1 MDQSG
6 WHTHPTLFS
15 VKEQAVLVLQF
26 NVKEKTVISPA
37 STTDSNKT
45 SKNGTGPRRE
55 RDCRLRTRS
64 RAVSAR
70 TGSIGGPVVR
80 RSFAQGVMW
89 CLAWLLSTTSV
100 SADDWLD
107 PYYQYRIPFETNT
120 QNEGWVR
127 ISLTAEE
134 ITNTIN
140 RVSQFQYDAHFFAFN
155 AVTLVEVDET
165 GKVVHAHPEA
175 GFYLS
180 RVGVDRAQGWQ
191 EATGDTHVIQ
201 VVKDTPHLLDFVSSN
216 FGKNPAYKYETIFQ
230 PGSSMRSTD
239 YRTSFFPPLLPQGKT
254 RRKTLFV
261 PDRPDMQLVVD
272 GIWAPGKLDE
282 VAVHEVNI
290 TLQAKL
296 EKPGRKR
303 WMLYYQPMCS
313 HHLQT
318 PSRERDPAPNDSVV
332 VVNVGTA
339 QQRLSDTTY
348 RLPGSDSLD
357 VSFAD
362 TTVKVTRQM
371 TLPSARRETVM
382 IRAAANER
390 QSFQLLLN
398 GKGNPVTLNGV
409 TVTDLHVDGQL
420 SPSFGISVRRIAFVP
435 IKKSS
440 YITPAK
446 FLGEIGDPLVPLGS
460 TTISAESGTTALWF
474 TVTVAAGTPAGVYV
488 GDVTLR
494 LVGAD
499 SVSVPLSLEV
509 YDFELPEFSSFR
521 SNLGMQYI
529 SKLLSDR
536 DDARSMLDYHGLGKE
551 WPRDKPAM
559 KKLARD
565 YYDVMVDNKFTPKTV
580 AMFSDIDMNWPP
592 PPQGYNVDQPDN
604 FFELHDWNFTEFNNT
619 LRYFIDKKKC
629 NNICLTHTDPSSCNL
644 FQQLPGKDLQGPE
657 YAPHHTMA
665 WQTFR
670 EITRVVWGKT
680 EHDGYQD
687 TSIEVTQKQWDD
699 LVLKYYRRMAQNLE
713 KQGWL
718 DKTHI
723 LIDETENNARLMHFL
738 KLLKSDPLTAKIRT
752 AACIQGLG
760 LIHKDA
766 HHFGGKEWDFR
777 GLIDIYVPEMDENYD
792 RWMDYLWTDHG
803 IEPNREKLWPYLV
816 ASSRLA
822 IDTPGINNRI
832 VGLDIF
838 NRGGSGLLIW
848 ETTGWDHLYGGS
860 RNPWQD
866 PYTRHANGSLAYFY
880 PPTKDRLPRGPDLT
894 ITPSL
899 RLETYRE
906 AIDDYE
912 YARLLEDLV
921 VAGRQAGRDVSPG
934 EAVLDDIQRFFA
946 SNTHWSQ
953 NDAWYLELRDRMA
966 RAVVM
971 LK

>member
-1 MDQSG
+1 MIRQPLPTKLNESSHGSG
-6 WHTHPTLFS
+6 
-15 VKEQAVLVLQF
+15 AARA
-26 NVKEKTVISPA
+26 A
-37 STTDSNKT
+37 S
-45 SKNGTGPRRE
+45 
-55 RDCRLRTRS
+55 
-64 RAVSAR
+64 
-70 TGSIGGPVVR
+70 IVR
-80 RSFAQGVMW
+80 RLLSRSFTRFLLS
-89 CLAWLLSTTSV
+89 CLALLLPTTSV
-100 SADDWLD
+100 SADGWFDTFC
-107 PYYQYRIPFETNT
+107 QYRIPFETNSKHD
-120 QNEGWVR
+120 GWVR
-127 ISLTAEE
+127 ISLTTEQ
-134 ITNTIN
+134 ITNAIN
-140 RVSQFQYDAHFFAFN
+140 RVSRFQFDATFFAFN

-165 GKVVHAHPEA
+165 GKVVNAHPEA
-175 GFYLS
+175 GFYLTRFGS
-180 RVGVDRAQGWQ
+180 EQAKGWQ
-191 EATGDTHVIQ
+191 QATGDMHAIR
-201 VVKDTPHLLDFVSSN
+201 VVKNKPHLLEFVSSD
-216 FGKNPAYKYETIFQ
+216 FGKNPAYKYETIFL

-239 YRTSFFPPLLPQGKT
+239 YRTSFFPPLLPHGKT
-254 RRKTLFV
+254 RRKTLFI
-261 PDRPDMQLVVD
+261 PDREDMQLVV
-272 GIWAPGKLDE
+272 GGLWAPGKLRE
-282 VAVHEVNI
+282 VSVHEVNI
-290 TLQAKL
+290 SLQAKL
-296 EKPGRKR
+296 DKPGRKR

-318 PSRERDPAPNDSVV
+318 PSREKDASPQEFVV
-332 VVNVGTA
+332 VENRGNA
-339 QQRLSDTTY
+339 QQRLSDTIY
-348 RLPGSDSLD
+348 RLPGSPSLD
-357 VSFAD
+357 ISFAD

-371 TLPSARRETVM
+371 KFPPARREKVM
-382 IRAAANER
+382 IRSAANER

-398 GKGNPVTLNGV
+398 GKGNGGTLNGV
-409 TVTDLHVDGQL
+409 TVTDLKVNGHL
-420 SPSFGISVRRIAFVP
+420 IPSSAITVRRVAFVP

-446 FLGEIGDPLVPLGS
+446 FLGEIGDPLVPIGS
-460 TTISAESGTTALWF
+460 TEVSPQDGTTALWF
-474 TVTVAAGTPAGVYV
+474 TVSVEPGTPAGVYA

-494 LVGAD
+494 IVGAD
-499 SVSVPLSLEV
+499 TVSVPLSLEV
-509 YDFELPEFSSFR
+509 YDFELPEFSAFR
-521 SNLGMQYI
+521 SNLGMQFV

-580 AMFSDIDMNWPP
+580 AMFSDIDMSWTPP
-592 PPQGYNVDQPDN
+592 PKGYNVDKPDN
-604 FFELHDWNFTEFNNT
+604 FFELHDWDFSEFNKT
-619 LRYFIDKKKC
+619 LRHFIDKKKC
-629 NNICLTHTDPSSCNL
+629 NNICLAHTDPSSCNL
-644 FQQLPGKDLQGPE
+644 FQQLPGKRLKGPE
-657 YAPHHTMA
+657 YAPHHTMG

-680 EHDGYQD
+680 KHDGYQD

-699 LVLKYYRRMAQNLE
+699 LVLKYYRRMAQNL
-713 KQGWL
+713 KKHGWL

-738 KLLKSDPLTAKIRT
+738 KLLKSDPLTAKMRT

-766 HHFGGKEWDFR
+766 HYFGGKEWDFR

-803 IEPNREKLWPYLV
+803 IERSREKLWPYLV
-816 ASSRLA
+816 VSSRLA

-880 PPTKDRLPRGPDLT
+880 PPKKDGLPTEPDLT

-912 YARLLEDLV
+912 YARMLEDLV
-921 VAGRQAGRDVSPG
+921 VAGRQAGRDVSKG
-934 EAVLDDIQRFFA
+934 EAVLNDIKRFFA

-966 RAVVM
+966 RALVM
-971 LK
+971 LKQRLAD

>member
-1 MDQSG
+1 MPTELNDSSHCSG
-6 WHTHPTLFS
+6 
-15 VKEQAVLVLQF
+15 A
-26 NVKEKTVISPA
+26 
-37 STTDSNKT
+37 
-45 SKNGTGPRRE
+45 
-55 RDCRLRTRS
+55 
-64 RAVSAR
+64 AR
-70 TGSIGGPVVR
+70 TASIIRGLLN
-80 RSFAQGVMW
+80 RSLTRFLLG
-89 CLAWLLSTTSV
+89 CLALLFSTTSV
-100 SADDWLD
+100 LADGWFDTF
-107 PYYQYRIPFETNT
+107 YQYRIPFETNSKH
-120 QNEGWVR
+120 EGWVR
-127 ISLTAEE
+127 LSLTTEQ
-134 ITNTIN
+134 ITNAIN
-140 RVSQFQYDAHFFAFN
+140 RVSRFQYDANFFAFN
-155 AVTLVEVDET
+155 AVTLVEVDED
-165 GKVVHAHPEA
+165 GKVVNAHPEA

-180 RVGVDRAQGWQ
+180 RVGSEQAKGWQ
-191 EATGDTHVIQ
+191 QATGDTHAIR
-201 VVKDTPHLLDFVSSN
+201 VVKNKPYLLEFVSSD
-216 FGKNPAYKYETIFQ
+216 FGKNPAYKYETIFA
-230 PGSSMRSTD
+230 PGSSMRSSD
-239 YRTSFFPPLLPQGKT
+239 YRTSFFPPLLPRGKT
-254 RRKTLFV
+254 RRKTLLI
-261 PDRPDMQLVVD
+261 PDREEMQLVVG

-282 VAVHEVNI
+282 VSVHEVNI

-296 EKPGRKR
+296 DKPGRKR

-318 PSRERDPAPNDSVV
+318 PSREKDTAPQES
-332 VVNVGTA
+332 VNVENRGFA
-339 QQRLSDTTY
+339 QQHLSDTIY
-348 RLPGSDSLD
+348 RLPGSTSLD
-357 VSFAD
+357 ISFAD

-371 TLPSARRETVM
+371 KLPPAGREKVM
-382 IRAAANER
+382 IRSAANER

-398 GKGNPVTLNGV
+398 AKHKGVTLNGV
-409 TVTDLHVDGQL
+409 KGADLKVDGHVI
-420 SPSFGISVRRIAFVP
+420 PSSAVTVRRVAFVP

-446 FLGEIGDPLVPLGS
+446 FLGEIGDPLVP
-460 TTISAESGTTALWF
+460 IESRKLSPQDGTTALWF
-474 TVTVAAGTPAGVYV
+474 TISVAPGTPAGVYS

-494 LVGAD
+494 LAGAD
-499 SVSVPLSLEV
+499 AMFVPLSLEV

-529 SKLLSDR
+529 SKLLSSR

-551 WPRDKPAM
+551 WPKDKPAM

-565 YYDVMVDNKFTPKTV
+565 YYDVMIDNKFTPKSV
-580 AMFSDIDMNWPP
+580 ALFSEIEMNWTPP
-592 PPQGYNVDQPDN
+592 PKGYNVDKPDN
-604 FFELHDWNFTEFNNT
+604 FFELHDWDFTEFNKT
-619 LRYFIDKKKC
+619 LRHFIDKKKC

-644 FQQLPGKDLQGPE
+644 FQQLPGKRLKGPE
-657 YAPHHTMA
+657 YAPHHTMG

-680 EHDGYQD
+680 KHDGYQD

-713 KQGWL
+713 KNGWL

-723 LIDETENNARLMHFL
+723 LIDETENHARLMHFL
-738 KLLKSDPLTAKIRT
+738 KLLKSDPLTAKIRI

-766 HHFGGKEWDFR
+766 HYFGGKVWDYR
-777 GLIDIYVPEMDENYD
+777 GLLDIYVPEMDENYD

-803 IEPNREKLWPYLV
+803 LERRREKLWPYLV

-822 IDTPGINNRI
+822 IDTAGINNRI

-880 PPTKDRLPRGPDLT
+880 PPKKDGLPTESDMT
-894 ITPSL
+894 IIPSL

-912 YARLLEDLV
+912 YARMLEDLV
-921 VAGRQAGRDVSPG
+921 AAGRLAGLDVSKG
-934 EAVLDDIQRFFA
+934 EAVLNDIKRFFT

-966 RAVVM
+966 RTLVM
-971 LK
+971 LKQELAD